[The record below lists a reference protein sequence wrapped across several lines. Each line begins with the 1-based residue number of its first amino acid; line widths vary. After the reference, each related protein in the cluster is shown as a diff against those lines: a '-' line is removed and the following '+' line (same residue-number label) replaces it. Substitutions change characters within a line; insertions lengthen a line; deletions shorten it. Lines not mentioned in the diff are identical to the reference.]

1 MTRELALDA
10 AKRLQRRLGDK
21 VESVFE
27 DHRGVVAR
35 VEAGALLDALSL
47 LKSDSACPFEM
58 LADETAV
65 DWSTWQ
71 QETGLEAPKARFSL
85 YYNLYSLKK
94 QTRIYLEANL
104 GEKQVAPSATSLYAS
119 ANWAEREIF
128 DMFGIRFS
136 GHPDLRRI
144 LLADDFEGHPLLKE
158 FPTHGRDPQDYPQ
171 E

>member
-10 AKRLQRRLGDK
+10 AKRLKTQLGDK
-21 VESVFE
+21 LEAVYE
-27 DHRGVVAR
+27 DKRGVVAR
-35 VEAGALLDALSL
+35 VQVSAVLEAMKR
-47 LKSDSACPFEM
+47 LKSDPTCPFDI

-71 QETGLEAPKARFSL
+71 KETGLEAPKARFSL
-85 YYNLYSLKK
+85 YYNLYSLKR

-144 LLADDFEGHPLLKE
+144 LLADDFEGYPLLKE
-158 FPTHGRDPQDYPQ
+158 FPTQGRDPQDYPQ